1 LALILLAAVPLQAVF
16 VDTGDP
22 NRQDGPPESGEA
34 WQLMGSYGEGG
45 AVYLGKGW
53 FITAGQLGDEGTTVR
68 FRGEEI
74 AIDPDTWTPVLHS
87 LELSA
92 DALMFRAAA
101 PEALPA
107 QGAEIPDRELA
118 MNDPL
123 TLIGPGRDVGEV
135 VRVENEQR
143 FYQGDSSSMK
153 WGRNLVSAVGDT
165 HDGKGFRSRVFDT
178 SLAHGEA
185 QALEGDLG
193 GGVFLR
199 NAESGTV
206 NLAGIIIQA
215 TLRKDERGTYAYK
228 VASTDSLDSS
238 RTRSVELFH
247 YRDQIRHLL
256 MPRTSSLWVWGVLF
270 IGFVIWMVRVVRR
283 LPAGGT
289 GHRRKK
295 RPITAPQNRY
305 AASPRWF

>member
-1 LALILLAAVPLQAVF
+1 MSTRWRTGCLALVLLAAGPLPAMF

-22 NRQDGPPESGEA
+22 NRQDGPPETDSGWHLVGTYE
-34 WQLMGSYGEGG
+34 QGG

-53 FITAGQLGDEGTTVR
+53 FLTAGQLGDGGTTVR
-68 FRGEEI
+68 FQGEEI
-74 AIDPDTWTPVLHS
+74 AIDPDSWTPLLHS
-87 LELSA
+87 LELSV

-101 PEALPA
+101 PESLPE
-107 QGAEIPDRELA
+107 QGAVILDRELA
-118 MNDPL
+118 LNDPL
-123 TLIGPGRDVGEV
+123 ILIGPGRDVGEV
-135 VRVENEQR
+135 VQVENEQR
-143 FYQGDSSSMK
+143 FYQDDSSRMK

-193 GGVFLR
+193 GGVFVR
-199 NAESGTV
+199 ESESGTIH
-206 NLAGIIIQA
+206 LAGIIIQA
-215 TLRKDERGTYAYK
+215 ILREDGRGTYAFK

-238 RTRSVELFH
+238 RTRSVDLFH

-256 MPRTSSLWVWGVLF
+256 VPRARTPWVWGVLF

-283 LPAGGT
+283 
-289 GHRRKK
+289 
-295 RPITAPQNRY
+295 
-305 AASPRWF
+305 SPS